1 MIACFAARV
10 VEIAQRRACAH
21 LTSIIIIGARVV
33 RRPRILCRGRDCHA
47 ARVMCARRAL
57 VPQKSRID
65 FDSFSTYLK
74 VSRHAGR
81 VR

>member
-10 VEIAQRRACAH
+10 VEIAQRRACTH

-33 RRPRILCRGRDCHA
+33 RRPRIRCRA
-47 ARVMCARRAL
+47 AGLSRVMCARRAL

>member
-1 MIACFAARV
+1 MQSLHTSYINHHH
-10 VEIAQRRACAH
+10 RRASGPPSAH
-21 LTSIIIIGARVV
+21 PVPGAG
-33 RRPRILCRGRDCHA
+33 LS
-47 ARVMCARRAL
+47 RVMCARRAL

>member
-10 VEIAQRRACAH
+10 VEIAQRRACTH

-47 ARVMCARRAL
+47 
-57 VPQKSRID
+57 
-65 FDSFSTYLK
+65 
-74 VSRHAGR
+74 
-81 VR
+81 